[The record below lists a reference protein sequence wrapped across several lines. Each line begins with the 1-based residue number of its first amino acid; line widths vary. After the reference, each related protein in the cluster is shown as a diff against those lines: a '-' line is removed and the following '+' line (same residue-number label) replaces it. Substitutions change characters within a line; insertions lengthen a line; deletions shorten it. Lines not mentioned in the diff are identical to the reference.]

1 VQSAS
6 SVLGPWFDLPSS
18 ATNAAS
24 ARVELIVPLGPG
36 EAVFYRIRL
45 TGP

>member
-1 VQSAS
+1 
-6 SVLGPWFDLPSS
+6 LPEREGAWRDTLVSLP
-18 ATNAAS
+18 ATNASGAG
-24 ARVELIVPLGPG
+24 VELTVPLGPG